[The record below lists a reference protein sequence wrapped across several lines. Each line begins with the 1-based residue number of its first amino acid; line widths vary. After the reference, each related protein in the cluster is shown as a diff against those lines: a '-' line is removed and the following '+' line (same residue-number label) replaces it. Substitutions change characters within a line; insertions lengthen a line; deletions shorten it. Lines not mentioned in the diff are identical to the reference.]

1 MWSETYSSYHE
12 CFMHNQI
19 NLKKVGPNNRRKKTT
34 TAYHPSIYAFFIGFF
49 FSFSEHERKKRS
61 LSGRVLYFYLPL
73 HIKPEFHSIFLR
85 ILIHSKPLIGD
96 IIQFSFLR
104 VLQCFQTIFCI
115 HLVNS
120 ENVNININ
128 LPSVARIIYTSTGNN
143 LYKQNHFSCWIAEM
157 ATALSKPL
165 SALALLPEYYGPDT

>member
-1 MWSETYSSYHE
+1 
-12 CFMHNQI
+12 MHNQI
-19 NLKKVGPNNRRKKTT
+19 NLKKVEPNNRRKKNNNCVS
-34 TAYHPSIYAFFIGFF
+34 PSYICFFHWNFF

-73 HIKPEFHSIFLR
+73 HIKAEFHSIFLR
-85 ILIHSKPLIGD
+85 SLIHSKPLIGD

-104 VLQCFQTIFCI
+104 VLQCCQAIFCI

-120 ENVNININ
+120 ENVNIN
-128 LPSVARIIYTSTGNN
+128 LPSVACIIYTSNGNN